1 MELRVKRFESGI
13 DNGVWDDFVASAMNA
28 TFLFKRSFMD
38 YHKDRFQ
45 DHSVMVFDEK
55 DALLACLPANQKG
68 TDEVVSHQGLTY
80 GGFMM
85 KKEAKLP
92 VQMEVFKSVLRYYH
106 EAGVKQLT
114 YKHFPR
120 FYNTFQTDEIE
131 YCLFLAGASLFRR
144 DTAIAV
150 DYHCRIP
157 YAGNIR
163 REARKAEKN
172 GVMIRESDDFK
183 GFWKQVLEPNLEARF
198 GVKPVHSLEEISR
211 LKEAFNKEIRLFVA
225 VDTNE
230 QVLAGTVMFETP
242 TVAHSQYI
250 SATDEGR
257 REGALNLL
265 FIKLLDEYFA
275 EQRFFDFG
283 TANEDGGKSVNPGL
297 LAWKERMGGRTYS
310 HDFYRIET
318 QSYQL
323 L

>member
-1 MELRVKRFESGI
+1 
-13 DNGVWDDFVASAMNA
+13 
-28 TFLFKRSFMD
+28 
-38 YHKDRFQ
+38 
-45 DHSVMVFDEK
+45 
-55 DALLACLPANQKG
+55 
-68 TDEVVSHQGLTY
+68 
-80 GGFMM
+80 
-85 KKEAKLP
+85 
-92 VQMEVFKSVLRYYH
+92 
-106 EAGVKQLT
+106 
-114 YKHFPR
+114 
-120 FYNTFQTDEIE
+120 
-131 YCLFLAGASLFRR
+131 
-144 DTAIAV
+144 
-150 DYHCRIP
+150 
-157 YAGNIR
+157 
-163 REARKAEKN
+163 
-172 GVMIRESDDFK
+172 MIRESDDFK